1 MQKCKNIKNTTI
13 QKNTWVP
20 AINTKMQKRAKHK
33 KSKNCKT
40 AKNRR
45 KGPCASYF
53 PQNFQMI
60 YRDSTKNK
68 IKIWGVCYFALR
80 TSFSIFHIS
89 NPFSMFHNSNL
100 FLCFFTTKTISLFFL
115 FLGNYFT
122 GGQYACP

>member
-1 MQKCKNIKNTTI
+1 MQKYKKYNNT
-13 QKNTWVP
+13 KNTWVP
-20 AINTKMQKRAKHK
+20 AISTKMQKRAKHK

-68 IKIWGVCYFALR
+68 IKNMGRLLLRFA
-80 TSFSIFHIS
+80 
-89 NPFSMFHNSNL
+89 N
-100 FLCFFTTKTISLFFL
+100 
-115 FLGNYFT
+115 
-122 GGQYACP
+122 